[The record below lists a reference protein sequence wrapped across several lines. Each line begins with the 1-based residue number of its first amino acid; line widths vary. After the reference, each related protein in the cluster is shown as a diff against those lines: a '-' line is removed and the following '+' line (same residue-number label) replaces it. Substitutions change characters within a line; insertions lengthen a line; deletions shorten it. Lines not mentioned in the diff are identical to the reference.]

1 MGARCLSMP
10 MSRTAAAFT
19 YRLAFRPLDERMA
32 SAELARTVHRAL
44 LALSGPP
51 HGVTIVSLQRPPRE
65 DGAGLYMEAVTTGP
79 ERWYLKADDYL
90 LSEGLRGELQP

>member
-1 MGARCLSMP
+1 ML

-51 HGVTIVSLQRPPRE
+51 HGVAIVSLQRPPRE